1 MAYYKFTNQIIKR
14 LEIDVYNYGD
24 MKRDYTYIDDLV
36 NAINLLIPIVPEI
49 NGKRISKNDSLSPTC
64 PFRVVNIGN
73 SDPVKLLDFVN
84 AIERHVGIKANKN
97 MLPMQLGDVHSTW
110 ASVDLLN
117 ELTGLEFKTNIDHG
131 IKKFVEWYRKYHKV

>member
-1 MAYYKFTNQIIKR
+1 M
-14 LEIDVYNYGD
+14 
-24 MKRDYTYIDDLV
+24 
-36 NAINLLIPIVPEI
+36 
-49 NGKRISKNDSLSPTC
+49 
-64 PFRVVNIGN
+64 
-73 SDPVKLLDFVN
+73 LDFVN